1 MCHHTLYG
9 RPLSKKLILLGAC
22 NPYKLRPQENTTT
35 AGLEG
40 KNKTDEYSELVY
52 RVHPLPESMVDYV
65 WDYGSLTPQDEKAYI
80 QRMVQN
86 LPSEY
91 QNVLSILVDLLAES
105 QKFIRESEKNPFCVS
120 LRHIHRC
127 ILLVE
132 WFMHI
137 IKERAKIKKGKN
149 GGRRQEHLMMYQ
161 ELAQEFDNQPVVKSV
176 ILALAHCYLARL
188 ETDDLRKCYQSRMV
202 QAFSSTTLTNL
213 LKSEEAFFSYYSHGA
228 RGLS

>member
-9 RPLSKKLILLGAC
+9 RPLSKKLVLLAAC
-22 NPYKLRPQENTTT
+22 NPYKLRPQENATT

-65 WDYGSLTPQDEKAYI
+65 WDYGSLTPQDEKTYI

-91 QNVLSILVDLLAES
+91 QNVLVFDLLAES

-120 LRHIHRC
+120 LRDVRRC

-132 WFMHI
+132 WFM
-137 IKERAKIKKGKN
+137 EMIKK
-149 GGRRQEHLMMYQ
+149 RSDR
-161 ELAQEFDNQPVVKSV
+161 
-176 ILALAHCYLARL
+176 
-188 ETDDLRKCYQSRMV
+188 
-202 QAFSSTTLTNL
+202 
-213 LKSEEAFFSYYSHGA
+213 
-228 RGLS
+228 